1 MTQGLLI
8 NDGVKE
14 MSLYGRLPEIRVE
27 RLGSEGSPVV
37 IVENF
42 APDPDALAALAET
55 LTFEKM
61 GEFYP
66 GMRAR
71 VPPSYFASTA
81 GLTAAVIRKVFKSR
95 DSARVDRALY
105 SIATTPSAD
114 LTLAQRIPHIDS
126 VDDGAIAI
134 VHYLT
139 RHDFGGAAPP
149 DCAIQPGGDLSEQSA
164 PLRDFAEWRVIAGRP
179 ARRPADNR
187 IIPDGPVMHRIAER
201 RPK

>member
-14 MSLYGRLPEIRVE
+14 MSLYGRPPKIRVE

-55 LTFEKM
+55 LTFEKI

-66 GMRAR
+66 GMRTR

-81 GLTAAVIRKVFKSR
+81 GLTAAVIRNVFKSR

-134 VHYLT
+134 VHYLA
-139 RHDFGGAAPP
+139 RRDFGGAAFYRRRST
-149 DCAIQPGGDLSEQSA
+149 G
-164 PLRDFAEWRVIAGRP
+164 LRDSTGRRSIGAISSIARFCRMACHCRP
-179 ARRPADNR
+179 PRAKA
-187 IIPDGPVMHRIAER
+187 G
-201 RPK
+201 